1 MAAPP
6 EGPPIPKGPNHMKT
20 TRILAALAALTL
32 AATAQAYQ
40 VTGEV
45 EDVSPTSITVKA
57 TGGKNKG
64 EKFEMTRGAD
74 TKVSGDLKKGS
85 KVTVEYAITAKSVE
99 VKADKKAK

>member
-1 MAAPP
+1 
-6 EGPPIPKGPNHMKT
+6 MKT
-20 TRILAALAALTL
+20 TRILAALAAIAL

-45 EDVSPTSITVKA
+45 DDVTPTTLTVKA

-74 TKVSGDLKKGS
+74 TKVSGDLKKGA
-85 KVTVEYAITAKSVE
+85 KVTVEYTISAKSVE

>member
-1 MAAPP
+1 
-6 EGPPIPKGPNHMKT
+6 MKT
-20 TRILAALAALTL
+20 TRILAALAALAL
-32 AATAQAYQ
+32 ATAAQAYQ

-45 EDVSPTSITVKA
+45 EDVTATTITVKA

-74 TKVSGDLKKGS
+74 TKVTGDLKKGA
-85 KVTVEYAITAKSVE
+85 KVTVEYTITAKSVE

>member
-1 MAAPP
+1 
-6 EGPPIPKGPNHMKT
+6 MKT
-20 TRILAALAALTL
+20 TRILAALAAIAL

-45 EDVSPTSITVKA
+45 DDVTPTTLTVKA

-74 TKVSGDLKKGS
+74 TKVSGDLKKGA
-85 KVTVEYAITAKSVE
+85 KVTVEYTISAKSVE
-99 VKADKKAK
+99 VKADAKKAK

>member
-1 MAAPP
+1 
-6 EGPPIPKGPNHMKT
+6 MKT
-20 TRILAALAALTL
+20 TRILAALAALAL

-45 EDVSPTSITVKA
+45 DDVTPTTLTVKA

-74 TKVSGDLKKGS
+74 TKVSGDLKKGA
-85 KVTVEYAITAKSVE
+85 KVTVEYTISAKSVE
-99 VKADKKAK
+99 VKADAKKAKK

>member
-1 MAAPP
+1 
-6 EGPPIPKGPNHMKT
+6 MKT
-20 TRILAALAALTL
+20 TRILAALAAIAL

-45 EDVSPTSITVKA
+45 DDVTPTTLTVKA

-74 TKVSGDLKKGS
+74 TKVSGDLKKGA
-85 KVTVEYAITAKSVE
+85 KVTVEYTISAKSVE
-99 VKADKKAK
+99 VKADAKKAKK

>member
-1 MAAPP
+1 MTS
-6 EGPPIPKGPNHMKT
+6 I
-20 TRILAALAALTL
+20 RILAALAAIAL
-32 AATAQAYQ
+32 ATSAQAYQ

-45 EDVSPTSITVKA
+45 DDVTATSITVKA

-74 TKVSGDLKKGS
+74 TKVTGDLKKGA
-85 KVTVEYAITAKSVE
+85 KVTVEYTINARSVE

>member
-1 MAAPP
+1 
-6 EGPPIPKGPNHMKT
+6 MKT
-20 TRILAALAALTL
+20 MRILAAVAAITL

-74 TKVSGDLKKGS
+74 TKVTGELKKGA
-85 KVTVEYAITAKSVE
+85 KVTVEYTISAKSVE
-99 VKADKKAK
+99 VKADKKK

>member
-1 MAAPP
+1 
-6 EGPPIPKGPNHMKT
+6 MKT
-20 TRILAALAALTL
+20 TRILAALAAIAL

-45 EDVSPTSITVKA
+45 DDVTPTTLTVKA

-74 TKVSGDLKKGS
+74 TKVSGDLKKGA
-85 KVTVEYAITAKSVE
+85 KVTVEYTISAKSVE
-99 VKADKKAK
+99 VKADAKAKKK

>member
-1 MAAPP
+1 
-6 EGPPIPKGPNHMKT
+6 MKK
-20 TRILAALAALTL
+20 TRILAALAAIAFASSAL
-32 AATAQAYQ
+32 AYQ

-45 EDVSPTSITVKA
+45 EDVTPTTITVKA

-74 TKVSGDLKKGS
+74 TKISGDLKKGA
-85 KVTVEYAITAKSVE
+85 KVTVEYTIAAKSVE